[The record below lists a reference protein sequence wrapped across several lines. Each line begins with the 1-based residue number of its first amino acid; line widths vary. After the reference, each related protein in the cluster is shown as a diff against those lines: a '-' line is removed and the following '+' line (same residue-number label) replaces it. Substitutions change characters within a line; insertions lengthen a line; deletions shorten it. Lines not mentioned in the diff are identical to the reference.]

1 MINRHKQQGMTL
13 IEIMI
18 SLLIGAFLVGGVLQ
32 VFTSTRQTYRM
43 QENLSRMQ
51 EDGRFAM
58 DFLIKDIRMADY
70 WGCLSQATDIE
81 SNLNLP
87 NDYASFASGIA
98 GQNDDNGGNDADAD
112 NDENGNGI
120 WDGTDSMEL
129 KGGIGTGVFVVN
141 IPASPSANLK
151 VTDNSGLQKND
162 IVLVSDCSM
171 GDIFQITNDPGTGGA
186 AGKDEVIHNTGAVSA
201 GPGNF
206 EKPFQKKYGTDA
218 EIFKLQFIT
227 YSIQNGA
234 NGQPALF
241 KKVNTTAATELI
253 ESIDNMQILYG
264 EDTDTDGSP
273 NYYVPAGTAGL
284 NMDQVISIR
293 ISLLVR
299 SIDDNVA
306 SEPRDYTYNG
316 ATTTPTDRRLRRVF
330 SSTIAVR
337 NRLP

>member
-1 MINRHKQQGMTL
+1 
-13 IEIMI
+13 
-18 SLLIGAFLVGGVLQ
+18 
-32 VFTSTRQTYRM
+32 
-43 QENLSRMQ
+43 
-51 EDGRFAM
+51 
-58 DFLIKDIRMADY
+58 LIKDMRMADY
-70 WGCLSQATDIE
+70 WGCL
-81 SNLNLP
+81 
-87 NDYASFASGIA
+87 
-98 GQNDDNGGNDADAD
+98 GGGL
-112 NDENGNGI
+112 GN
-120 WDGTDSMEL
+120 
-129 KGGIGTGVFVVN
+129 
-141 IPASPSANLK
+141 
-151 VTDNSGLQKND
+151 
-162 IVLVSDCSM
+162 
-171 GDIFQITNDPGTGGA
+171 ITNNLDPAGVGYDAVVHGFGQGVEGTNGA
-186 AGKDEVIHNTGAVSA
+186 AGANLALDAPDSIAFRGAYDRGILVVAPFMGQPSGVLHIVAGNNLAQGDVVIVTDCSHGDVFQISNANPHTSGTTVHNTGNATE
-201 GPGNF
+201 PGNKNISNPGCPGGNKHCLF
-206 EKPFQKKYGTDA
+206 KKYEDGSF
-218 EIFKLQFIT
+218 IFKPQT
-227 YSIQNGA
+227 SVYSIQNGA

-241 KKVNTTAATELI
+241 KKVNTAAATELI